1 MNAVFPVR
9 VLCCTSSAIIV
20 VLIHYC
26 CLFVQPLCHTA
37 AISPIVYFIYYIARN
52 PVIANMSDG
61 KSPRPPVSVMI
72 GRQLDQEKIDVLSKR
87 VEGLIDSNTGLR
99 TSAERNEKDTHDI
112 VIYFQR
118 EMEMKDDIIG
128 RLNEE
133 LVKKEGQTRAEADRL
148 KEKYET
154 EMVDFKKD
162 SVTLIE
168 DLRLKLD
175 KADSE
180 LSGLESYKRDKDAHD
195 AKLAELEENLAKEK
209 QQSIVALENQERKF
223 LENKSQMI
231 KDLEEKKQ
239 VFHEAALREARAAMD
254 AESKK
259 LVIDNKRICE
269 ELKFHN
275 VISYEYQVE
284 KDRLEAAL
292 TTTKRDVSLMTEK
305 EEEYARQNYLK
316 TKEIKSLRERV
327 EQLEKAQMTSI
338 ERFKTRTKELKKT
351 IQKDLEEATL
361 DATGLRRLIMIK
373 NKELRHIKSLAA
385 TVLEQRSEMEEFF
398 LDSLSEVQDIVRKQK
413 QLSAASNQ
421 HNLTKRK
428 AEGVRKWNKG
438 GSSAKSGT
446 FPKIKTNDL
455 HRLDERGTHQS
466 NIPTDINQKVFIKDL
481 SWEDKELVLRLLF
494 AKMNGLH
501 KTVNMA
507 LDATNR
513 EAEFDDGDGSADE
526 TAAVFISEGK
536 GVPDAMN
543 MDGGEFDFD
552 CNGESEM
559 NLV

>member
-1 MNAVFPVR
+1 
-9 VLCCTSSAIIV
+9 
-20 VLIHYC
+20 
-26 CLFVQPLCHTA
+26 
-37 AISPIVYFIYYIARN
+37 
-52 PVIANMSDG
+52 MSDG
-61 KSPRPPVSVMI
+61 KTPRPPVSVMI

-133 LVKKEGQTRAEADRL
+133 VVKKEGQIRAEADRL
-148 KEKYET
+148 KEKYES
-154 EMVDFKKD
+154 EMIEYRKD
-162 SVTLIE
+162 SVIMIE
-168 DLRLKLD
+168 DLRVKVE
-175 KADSE
+175 KAESE

-195 AKLAELEENLAKEK
+195 AKLTELEDHLAKEK

-231 KDLEEKKQ
+231 KDLEEKKHL
-239 VFHEAALREARAAMD
+239 FHEAALRDARAAMD

-259 LVIDNKRICE
+259 LVIDNKRISE

-292 TTTKRDVSLMTEK
+292 ITTKRDVSLMAEK
-305 EEEYARQNYLK
+305 EEEYARQNYVK

-351 IQKDLEEATL
+351 IQKELEEATL
-361 DATGLRRLIMIK
+361 DATGLRRLIMMK
-373 NKELRHIKSLAA
+373 NKELRHIKTLAA

-398 LDSLSEVQDIVRKQK
+398 LDSLSEVQDVIRKKK
-413 QLSAASNQ
+413 QLTAATNQ
-421 HNLTKRK
+421 QNLTKRR

-438 GSSAKSGT
+438 GAAAKSGT
-446 FPKIKTNDL
+446 FPQIKTNDL
-455 HRLDERGTHQS
+455 HRLDDRGGHQS
-466 NIPTDINQKVFIKDL
+466 SLPTDINQKVFIKDL

-507 LDATNR
+507 LSATQR
-513 EAEFDDGDGSADE
+513 ENNEDSEGGGE
-526 TAAVFISEGK
+526 EEAAVFISEGK
-536 GVPDAMN
+536 GLPVEMK
-543 MDGGEFDFD
+543 GETDDYNFDY
-552 CNGESEM
+552 NGESEM
-559 NLV
+559 DLV

>member
-1 MNAVFPVR
+1 MA
-9 VLCCTSSAIIV
+9 
-20 VLIHYC
+20 
-26 CLFVQPLCHTA
+26 
-37 AISPIVYFIYYIARN
+37 
-52 PVIANMSDG
+52 DG
-61 KSPRPPVSVMI
+61 KTPRPPVSVMI

-133 LVKKEGQTRAEADRL
+133 LVKKEGQIRADADRL
-148 KEKYET
+148 KEQYET
-154 EMVDFKKD
+154 EMVEYKKD
-162 SVTLIE
+162 SVVLIE
-168 DLRLKLD
+168 DLRIRLD
-175 KADSE
+175 KAENE
-180 LSGLESYKRDKDAHD
+180 LLGLENYKRDKAAHD
-195 AKLAELEENLAKEK
+195 KKLAELEENLTLEK

-231 KDLEEKKQ
+231 KDLEEKKHA
-239 VFHEAALREARAAMD
+239 FHEAALREARAAMD

-259 LVIDNKRICE
+259 LVVDNKRISE

-275 VISYEYQVE
+275 VISYEYQME

-292 TTTKRDVSLMTEK
+292 VTTKRDVSLMAEK
-305 EEEYARQNYLK
+305 EEEYARQNYIK

-351 IQKDLEEATL
+351 IQKELEDATL
-361 DATGLRRLIMIK
+361 DATGLRRLIMMK
-373 NKELRHIKSLAA
+373 NKELRHIKTLAA

-398 LDSLSEVQDIVRKQK
+398 LDSLSEVQDIIRKKK

-421 HNLTKRK
+421 QNMTKRR
-428 AEGVRKWNKG
+428 ADGIRKWNKG
-438 GSSAKSGT
+438 SAAAKSGT
-446 FPKIKTNDL
+446 FPKIKTNDM

-507 LDATNR
+507 LTATNR
-513 EAEFDDGDGSADE
+513 EDDGEGYDEEADE
-526 TAAVFISEGK
+526 SAAVFISEGK
-536 GVPDAMN
+536 GMPDESN
-543 MDGGEFDFD
+543 MEGGEYDFD
-552 CNGESEM
+552 YNNAQSEM
-559 NLV
+559 DLV